1 MISTIIVIAVMTKT
15 DCRRPLLPHCH
26 QCRPAKT
33 NSAVVEAAVVVAAQL
48 KTQACLQI

>member
-1 MISTIIVIAVMTKT
+1 MIIIIIAVMTKT
-15 DCRRPLLPHCH
+15 DCRPLPHCH

-33 NSAVVEAAVVVAAQL
+33 NNSAVVEAAVVVAAQL